1 MKGFRPITNPMLVG
15 AIELMK
21 SNSTTEHRKMVIEE
35 MLHAHFL
42 SPVVITPK
50 PEPDENGIAKMS
62 PDAKISVPM
71 LTAPDGK
78 HFFMAFTD
86 IEELQKWKK
95 EEGQQIFGFSF
106 ADYVKMVRTAQDNCQ
121 GFVLNP
127 YSHNLVLTRDMI
139 ETIAEHNPQIFKT
152 EE

>member
-21 SNSTTEHRKMVIEE
+21 SNSTSEHRKMVIEE
-35 MLHAHFL
+35 MLHARFL
-42 SPVVITPK
+42 SPVVITPT
-50 PEPDENGIAKMS
+50 PVLDENGISKVD
-62 PDAKISVPM
+62 PNAKISVPM

-106 ADYVKMVRTAQDNCQ
+106 ADYVKMVRNAQESCH

-139 ETIAEHNPQIFKT
+139 EIIAEHNPQIFKT